1 MLGVQAGFQRII
13 GSQAGGGVGSAQAAQ
28 GDGVIG
34 SQGHTGGQLALQQ
47 GQVGGAGVQGAAL
60 AHGLG
65 QGGSAG
71 LQPGGVVL
79 TGGKGSQ
86 LRAGSGKGIGCESR
100 PSDCATDRENRGG
113 NASTFWQKL

>member
-47 GQVGGAGVQGAAL
+47 GQVGGAGVQGAMVSARAAAL
-60 AHGLG
+60 AC
-65 QGGSAG
+65 
-71 LQPGGVVL
+71 
-79 TGGKGSQ
+79 SQ
-86 LRAGSGKGIGCESR
+86 A
-100 PSDCATDRENRGG
+100 A
-113 NASTFWQKL
+113 